1 MNCEKQITIRTL
13 GALSFALWLAVAAL
27 GQSNEGQ
34 LRLKVNDPSGLGV
47 KSSVELASE
56 ANQYR
61 QNFVTD
67 DSGALTVNHLPLG
80 IYHISAE
87 HPGFAPFSGS
97 LEIRSAIPMEFE
109 IRLAV
114 AQMNT
119 SVVVKDE
126 QTLVDPHRTGSTEQV
141 GSQMIDDRV
150 SSLPGRSLAEL
161 VNSQPG
167 WLYEGSAVLHPR
179 GSEYQ
184 TQYVVDGIPLTDNRS
199 PSAGP
204 EIEADDVQAMTV
216 YTADFPAEYGRKMGG
231 VVEITTEKNERPGW
245 HGRAVIGGGSFDTV
259 NAYDSTQYG
268 WGKNVLSFSA
278 QGAATS
284 RFLNPPILQAFTDNG
299 TTADFSA
306 RYDHDFANQDH
317 FTVSFRQELSRFGV
331 PNEFIQEQAGQ
342 RQDRSIS
349 ETMGTLS
356 YQHIFSPNV
365 LGNLRGMFRDD
376 TQKLWSNDFA
386 TPVVV
391 SQDRRFREGYL
402 KGSVSDHRGRQEW
415 KAGIEAD
422 FTHLSEA
429 FSDVITDFT
438 QFDPGTPGAFQFFGR
453 RWDLEQGAFVQD
465 QVRLGAWT
473 INAGLRWDHY
483 DLLVNRNAVSP
494 RLGVA
499 RYFSSAGLVVRASY
513 DRIFQTPAFENILL
527 SSSPQ
532 LAVLNPNVL
541 RLPVEPSLGN
551 YYQVGAT
558 KGFFAKFKLDANY
571 FLRRVNN
578 FADDD
583 PLLNTSVGFPIA
595 FRNADIYGAE
605 AKLDFPRWG
614 RLSGYVAYSYLV
626 SSVNLPVTGG
636 LFLGVDATNA
646 LNQTGRFWSS
656 QDQRNTVRTRFQ
668 YQLAPR
674 LWVAGGGQYGSGL
687 PVAFDGTQQQA
698 LAQYSATI
706 VDQVDFVRG
715 RVRPNFSV
723 DAGAGFTVWT
733 RNELSIRMEADVQN
747 ITNHLNVLDFAGLFS
762 GNAVATP
769 RAAFARVETSF

>member
-1 MNCEKQITIRTL
+1 MTIRVLAALTL
-13 GALSFALWLAVAAL
+13 ALWLAISVLA
-27 GQSNEGQ
+27 QSNSGE
-34 LRLKVNDPSGLGV
+34 LRLKVTDPAGLAV
-47 KSSVELASE
+47 RISVELASE
-56 ANQYR
+56 ANRYR
-61 QNFVTD
+61 QDFVTD
-67 DSGALTVNHLPLG
+67 DSGALTVNHLPFG
-80 IYHISAE
+80 IYRVSVE
-87 HPGFAPFSGS
+87 HTGFAPFSGS
-97 LEIRSAIPMEFE
+97 AEIRSAIPVEYE
-109 IRLAV
+109 IKLSV
-114 AQMNT
+114 AQLNT
-119 SVVVKDE
+119 AVVVKNQE
-126 QTLVDPHRTGSTEQV
+126 TLVDPHRTGSTEQI

-199 PSAGP
+199 PTAGL
-204 EIEADDVQAMTV
+204 EIEADDVQAMAV

-231 VVEITTEKNERPGW
+231 VVEITTEKNTTLGW
-245 HGRAVIGGGSFDTV
+245 HGKAVLGGGSFGSA

-268 WGKNVLSFSA
+268 WGKNALSFSA

-284 RFLNPPILQAFTDNG
+284 RFLNPPILQAFNDNG

-317 FTVSFRQELSRFGV
+317 FTVSLRQEFSRFGV

-365 LGNLRGMFRDD
+365 LGNLRGMLRDD
-376 TQKLWSNDFA
+376 SQKLWSNDVA
-386 TPVVV
+386 TPVIVA
-391 SQDRRFREGYL
+391 QDRSFREGYA
-402 KGSVSDHRGRQEW
+402 KGSVSVQRGRQEW
-415 KAGIEAD
+415 KAGVEVD
-422 FTHLSEA
+422 STRLNEA
-429 FSDVITDFT
+429 FSDAITDLSH
-438 QFDPGTPGAFQFFGR
+438 FDFGTPATFQFFGS
-453 RWDLEQGAFVQD
+453 RWDLEQGAFVED
-465 QVRLGAWT
+465 QVRLGVWT

-483 DLLVNRNAVSP
+483 QLLVNQHAVSP

-499 RYFSSAGLVVRASY
+499 RYFPSAGLVLRASY

-527 SSSPQ
+527 SSSPHVT
-532 LAVLNPNVL
+532 VLNPNVL

-551 YYQVGAT
+551 YYQVGVT
-558 KGFFAKFKLDANY
+558 KGFFGNFKLDANY

-583 PLLNTSVGFPIA
+583 PLLNTSVSFPIA

-614 RLSGYVAYSYLV
+614 RLSGYAAYSYLV
-626 SSVNLPVTGG
+626 SSVDLPVTGG
-636 LFLGVDATNA
+636 LFLGVDATSA

-656 QDQRNTVRTRFQ
+656 QDQRNTLRTRFR
-668 YQLAPR
+668 YQVAPR
-674 LWVAGGGQYGSGL
+674 VWLAAGGQYGSGL
-687 PVAFDGTQQQA
+687 PVEFDGTQQLA

-706 VDQVDFVRG
+706 VDQVNFARG

-723 DAGAGFTVWT
+723 DAGAGFTVWAK
-733 RNELSIRMEADVQN
+733 NELSIRMEADVQN

-762 GNAVATP
+762 GNAVGTP
-769 RAAFARVETSF
+769 RAAFARLETSF